1 MVRSPTK
8 RAIRA
13 MLTPVYGVGIRLHLP
28 EGGVLMLMDII
39 AESFDGKQS

>member
-13 MLTPVYGVGIRLHLP
+13 MLTPVYGVGIQLHLP
-28 EGGVLMLMDII
+28 EGGVLILMDII
-39 AESFDGKQS
+39 VESFDGKQS